1 MANNSNPSAMTAA
14 ACRIWAAEVE
24 GAAVD
29 LMTGI
34 AVGPVHVMSSNATHQ
49 VSLDIII
56 LFCDIVLGSCSAHL
70 CNVLH
75 SYFEMGCWDS

>member
-1 MANNSNPSAMTAA
+1 MGCIVGVADGAA
-14 ACRIWAAEVE
+14 VGFD

-34 AVGPVHVMSSNATHQ
+34 AVGPVHIMSSNATHQ
-49 VSLDIII
+49 VTPSIII

-75 SYFEMGCWDS
+75 SYFGMGCWDS